1 MVITSTCLLMQFQG
15 TKITDDFPK
24 INISFVACATFFHP
38 VKQAQLFGG
47 DRGRQAPLM
56 LCKP

>member
-1 MVITSTCLLMQFQG
+1 MHFQG

-24 INISFVACATFFHP
+24 INIGFVAFATFFHP

-47 DRGRQAPLM
+47 D
-56 LCKP
+56 